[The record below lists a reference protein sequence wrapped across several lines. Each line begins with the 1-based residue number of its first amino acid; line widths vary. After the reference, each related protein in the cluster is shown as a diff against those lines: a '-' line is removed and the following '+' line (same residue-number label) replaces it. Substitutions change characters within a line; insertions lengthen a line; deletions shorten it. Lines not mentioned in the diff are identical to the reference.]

1 MQHHQVLGSVLF
13 TLEPC
18 RSYVPDTLQNAP
30 RSEVSTQGVLY
41 PQSMGYIPSVEI
53 YTKCVCAVKCLYAL
67 KCVMPQSV
75 YIPQVWYVHKVC
87 HILQNVDH
95 TLQCDD
101 PQHVVYSP

>member
-1 MQHHQVLGSVLF
+1 MQHGQVLGSVLF
-13 TLEPC
+13 TLQPR
-18 RSYVPDTLQNAP
+18 RSYITNTLQNAP

-67 KCVMPQSV
+67 KFVMPQSV
-75 YIPQVWYVHKVC
+75 YIPQVRYMHKVC
-87 HILQNVDH
+87 HIFQNVCH

-101 PQHVVYSP
+101 I